1 MFNLYV
7 FIIIYQYFTG
17 AVRDCWY
24 DVEYSSCMSQLYAHR
39 AFPIRAVV
47 VVNK

>member
-7 FIIIYQYFTG
+7 FIIYQYFTG
-17 AVRDCWY
+17 AVRDWY
-24 DVEYSSCMSQLYAHR
+24 DVKYSSCMSQLYAHR